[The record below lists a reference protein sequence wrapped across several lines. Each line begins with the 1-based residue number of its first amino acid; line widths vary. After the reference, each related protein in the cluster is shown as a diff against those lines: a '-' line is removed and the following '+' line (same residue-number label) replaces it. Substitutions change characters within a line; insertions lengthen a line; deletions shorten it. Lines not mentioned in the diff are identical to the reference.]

1 MCRVLRWY
9 KNCDYLCG
17 VIKNKFIMKKI
28 LLSLVALISVMTVQA
43 QSICATWRS
52 MQPIV
57 ETAED
62 GTFEAQNIIYT
73 FNEDGT
79 YSFVDELTEASQPAP
94 TMAMEIAMS
103 IEIRGTYVLEGD
115 QLTLT
120 PNLDTYKAELISVS
134 MNGKV
139 TSNPMVTSQV
149 NDMLNSAEFKAQFG
163 EVETN
168 TVKITDTMLEMNDDE
183 QTLTF
188 VRFATI
194 AN

>member
-1 MCRVLRWY
+1 
-9 KNCDYLCG
+9 
-17 VIKNKFIMKKI
+17 MKK
-28 LLSLVALISVMTVQA
+28 LLFSLVALMSVMTVQA

-52 MQPIV
+52 LQPIV

-62 GTFEAQNIIYT
+62 GSFEAMNIIYT

-79 YSFVDELTEASQPAP
+79 YTFVDEITEASQPAP
-94 TMAMEIAMS
+94 TMALEIATS
-103 IEIRGTYVLEGD
+103 IEVKGTYVLEGD

-139 TSNPMVTSQV
+139 ESNPMVTSQIKG
-149 NDMLNSAEFKAQFG
+149 MLNSAEFKAQFG

-168 TVKITDTMLEMNDDE
+168 TVKITETTLEMNDGE
-183 QTLTF
+183 ETLNF

-194 AN
+194 QN

>member
-1 MCRVLRWY
+1 
-9 KNCDYLCG
+9 
-17 VIKNKFIMKKI
+17 MKKF
-28 LLSLVALISVMTVQA
+28 LFSLVALMSVMTVQA

-52 MQPIV
+52 LQPIV

-62 GTFEAQNIIYT
+62 GSFEAMNIIYT

-79 YSFVDELTEASQPAP
+79 YTFVDEITEASQPAP
-94 TMAMEIAMS
+94 TMALEIATS
-103 IEIRGTYVLEGD
+103 IEVKGTYVLEGD

-139 TSNPMVTSQV
+139 ESNPMVTSQIKG
-149 NDMLNSAEFKAQFG
+149 MLNSAEFKAQFG

-168 TVKITDTMLEMNDDE
+168 TVKITETTLEMNDGE
-183 QTLTF
+183 ETLNF

-194 AN
+194 QN

>member
-1 MCRVLRWY
+1 
-9 KNCDYLCG
+9 
-17 VIKNKFIMKKI
+17 MKKI
-28 LLSLVALISVMTVQA
+28 LFSLVALISVMTVQA

-79 YSFVDELTEASQPAP
+79 YSFVDEVTEASQPAP

-103 IEIRGTYVLEGD
+103 IEVKGTYVLEGD
-115 QLTLT
+115 QLKLT

-149 NDMLNSAEFKAQFG
+149 NEMLNSAEFKAQFG

-168 TVKITDTMLEMNDDE
+168 TVKVSDSMLEMNDGE

>member
-1 MCRVLRWY
+1 
-9 KNCDYLCG
+9 
-17 VIKNKFIMKKI
+17 MKKF
-28 LLSLVALISVMTVQA
+28 LFSLVALLSVMTVQA

-62 GTFEAQNIIYT
+62 GSFEAQNIIYT
-73 FNEDGT
+73 FNADGT
-79 YSFVDELTEASQPAP
+79 YSFVDEVTEASQPAP
-94 TMAMEIAMS
+94 TMAVEIATS
-103 IEIRGTYVLEGD
+103 IEIKGTYVLEGD
-115 QLTLT
+115 KLTLT

-139 TSNPMVTSQV
+139 ENNPMVTSQV
-149 NDMLNSAEFKAQFG
+149 KAMLNSADFKAQFG

-168 TVKITDTMLEMNDDE
+168 TVTITDTMLEMNDGE
-183 QTLTF
+183 ETLTF

-194 AN
+194 QN